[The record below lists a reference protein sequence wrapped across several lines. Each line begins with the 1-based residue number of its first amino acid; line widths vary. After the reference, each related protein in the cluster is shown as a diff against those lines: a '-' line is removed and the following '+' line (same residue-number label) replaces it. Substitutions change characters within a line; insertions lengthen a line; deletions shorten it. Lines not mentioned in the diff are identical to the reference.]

1 MLKDVNSARFAK
13 AGIVALALGLM
24 ACSVIAGQGG
34 DEFSAVYDTL
44 VDWSQGTLGRIIAIA
59 MILVGL
65 VAGVVRQ
72 SIMAVVMGV
81 AGCMALYN
89 APTVIEAIMTANPSV
104 TATSAAFA
112 DAVKLLAN
120 GML

>member
-1 MLKDVNSARFAK
+1 MLKDVNPTRFAK
-13 AGIVALALGLM
+13 AGIVALAFGLM
-24 ACSVIAGQGG
+24 AGSVIAGQGG

-72 SIMAVVMGV
+72 SIMAVVIGV
-81 AGCMALYN
+81 AGGMALYN